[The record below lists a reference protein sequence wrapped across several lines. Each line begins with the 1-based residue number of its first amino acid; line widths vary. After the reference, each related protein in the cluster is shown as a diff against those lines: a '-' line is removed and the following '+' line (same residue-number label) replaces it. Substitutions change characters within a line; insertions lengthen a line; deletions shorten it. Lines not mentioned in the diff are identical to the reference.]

1 VDITRSQFFWQA
13 WTSLAFG
20 SRGLFEYFYFQDPG
34 HFHCREFMLYP
45 GMLRSDGSE
54 SEHYVDAQLVNSA
67 VMALAPMLMHLR
79 SSNTTYI
86 NENNP
91 SSQLAPADGGD
102 PNCAGRAPGCIAWPS
117 LASLHTSGHCPLKNV
132 SGGAFVVGCF
142 AHESEKVS
150 LATRPLPALIVRN
163 DDRVGRVYAG
173 LYAF

>member
-1 VDITRSQFFWQA
+1 MWMWPLLASCPA
-13 WTSLAFG
+13 LNPALPAHLTSLPHYTPAYSTG
-20 SRGLFEYFYFQDPG
+20 TCDYSR
-34 HFHCREFMLYP
+34 
-45 GMLRSDGSE
+45 
-54 SEHYVDAQLVNSA
+54 
-67 VMALAPMLMHLR
+67 VMHV
-79 SSNTTYI
+79 YI